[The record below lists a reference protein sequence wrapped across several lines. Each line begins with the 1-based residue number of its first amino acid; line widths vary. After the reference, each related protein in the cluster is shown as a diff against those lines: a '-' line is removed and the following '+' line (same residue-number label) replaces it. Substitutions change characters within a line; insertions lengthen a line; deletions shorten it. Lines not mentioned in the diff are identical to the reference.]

1 MVNAPGALMWNEL
14 STGDIDAAAGFY
26 GELFG
31 WEIQETRP
39 EPERYLA
46 ILNGDARNGGIRGA
60 TPPDFP
66 PHWLVYFAVEDLD
79 AAMARAGELGGAVHA
94 GPIDIGPGRL
104 AVVADPQGAFFA
116 LYEGQ
121 MDP

>member
-1 MVNAPGALMWNEL
+1 MAMYANGTSRPRRTLGAV
-14 STGDIDAAAGFY
+14 GRVRAVAQRA
-26 GELFG
+26 
-31 WEIQETRP
+31 R
-39 EPERYLA
+39 ER
-46 ILNGDARNGGIRGA
+46 
-60 TPPDFP
+60 F
-66 PHWLVYFAVEDLD
+66 VEDLD